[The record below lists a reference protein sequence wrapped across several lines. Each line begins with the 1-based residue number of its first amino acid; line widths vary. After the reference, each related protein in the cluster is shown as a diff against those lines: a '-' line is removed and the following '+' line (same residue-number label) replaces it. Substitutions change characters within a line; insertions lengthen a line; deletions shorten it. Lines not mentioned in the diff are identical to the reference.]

1 MIRALAIGLLTA
13 TAATAAPLTV
23 QLHHTHN
30 GSPLLL
36 DSLRFTSSAGE
47 TYSVSRLSY
56 LLSDFA
62 LEKPDGTRHPVDAF
76 AFIDAAKHRTIF
88 QLREIPDA
96 NYTALH
102 FTLGLAPGP
111 NKSNPA
117 SHPAGHPLNPALNNL
132 HWTWQT
138 GYIFLALEGRYRKPD
153 NSLAGYVY
161 HLANNPNE
169 TTISLPAA
177 LDLTNPASLVLSF
190 DIASLLNTPTPLAFT
205 TSGDSTHSHP
215 GDPIAAALTKNLPSA
230 FAIQAAA
237 TSSPTPPAPPKKPLY
252 LPSSYTPYPLRL
264 SRRLPR
270 PDLPTD
276 NPLTVE
282 RVELGRRLF
291 HEPLLSRNN
300 SLSCA
305 SCHLAA
311 HAFSDPRTVSIG
323 IDAQPGT
330 RNSMPLFNLAWKSS
344 FFWDGRSPT
353 LREQALVP
361 IEDHIE
367 LDESLDNVIAKLSA
381 HQDYPALFAEAF
393 TPAEITAEKIGLAVE
408 AFLLTILSYDS
419 KFDRASRGE
428 STLTEQEQR
437 GFQLFMTEH
446 EPRSGSFGADCFH
459 CHGGPLFTDHGFHNN
474 GLSPTGDR
482 GLGAISKNPA
492 DDHKFSTPSLR
503 NVALTAPYMH
513 DGRFATLAEVIDH
526 YSGPAHRSPTLDPNL
541 AKHPPSGLSL
551 SAADKAALVAFLQT
565 LTDPNL
571 ALKISDE

>member
-1 MIRALAIGLLTA
+1 MIYHTAIFAFLTSV
-13 TAATAAPLTV
+13 ATAAPLTV

-36 DSLRFTSSAGE
+36 DSLRFNTTAGE

-56 LLSDFA
+56 LLSEFA
-62 LEKPDGTRHPVDAF
+62 LEKPDGAKVPIDAF

-88 QLREIPDA
+88 QLREIPDGT
-96 NYTALH
+96 YTALH
-102 FTLGLAPGP
+102 FTVGLTPAP

-169 TTISLPAA
+169 TTVSLPAS
-177 LDLTNPASLVLSF
+177 LDLNNPASLVLSF
-190 DIASLLNTPTPLAFT
+190 DIASLLNTPTPLSFANT
-205 TSGDSTHSHP
+205 GDSTHSHP
-215 GDPIAAALTKNLPSA
+215 GDPIATALTTNLPSA
-230 FAIQAAA
+230 FAVSAVA
-237 TSSPTPPAPPKKPLY
+237 TSSSTPPAPPKPPLY

-300 SLSCA
+300 TLSCA
-305 SCHLAA
+305 SCHLATN
-311 HAFSDPRTVSIG
+311 AFSDPRTVSIG

-344 FFWDGRSPT
+344 FFWDGRAAS
-353 LREQALVP
+353 LREQVLVP
-361 IEDHIE
+361 IEDHTE
-367 LDESLDNVIAKLSA
+367 LDESLENVVAKLSA
-381 HQDYPALFAEAF
+381 HQDYPNLFSKAF
-393 TPAEITAEKIGLAVE
+393 EPPEITAEKIGLAVE
-408 AFLLTILSYDS
+408 TFLLTILSYDS
-419 KFDRASRGE
+419 RFDRASRGE
-428 STLTEQEQR
+428 ETLTEQEQR
-437 GFQLFMTEH
+437 GFKLFMTEH

-459 CHGGPLFTDHGFHNN
+459 CHGGPLFSDHSFHNN
-474 GLSPTGDR
+474 GLTPTIDL
-482 GLGAISKNPA
+482 GLGAVSNNPA
-492 DDHKFSTPSLR
+492 DNHKFSTPSLR

-513 DGRFATLAEVIDH
+513 DGRFATLEDVLDH
-526 YSGPAHRSPTLDPNL
+526 YTGPAHRSPTLDPNL
-541 AKHPPSGLSL
+541 AKHPPTGLAL
-551 SAADKAALVAFLQT
+551 SPADKSALVAFLKT
-565 LTDPNL
+565 LTDPEL
-571 ALKISDE
+571 SPETPDR